1 MSGRIPV
8 WLDQVLYRH
17 DNLAVY
23 RTDTNLLTNDAFPE
37 GVPLNPDA
45 VARGLLAYVER
56 ARPRSE
62 MRARAMR
69 LRDFAIIYGPTK
81 KVRGLTLSKLD
92 GERTPRWLVELLT
105 YPRTKSLRP
114 VIAKLCATIDGD
126 VVPMTVAHHIIP
138 YLERNHPEQAD
149 AVTTLRELLVAR
161 WGDAPGMPSDPH
173 VYLVVDT
180 NEGIVSVHVDATT
193 AFDDAERWAR
203 AHYAEEDLA
212 KIEEVEVRRVR
223 AGERLV

>member
-1 MSGRIPV
+1 MSERIPA
-8 WLDQVLYRH
+8 WLDQVLYHH
-17 DNLAVY
+17 DDHAVY
-23 RTDTNLLTNDAFPE
+23 RTDATLLANDAFPK
-37 GVPLNPDA
+37 GIPSSPDA
-45 VARGLLAYVER
+45 IARGLLAYVER
-56 ARPRSE
+56 VRPRSE

-81 KVRGLTLSKLD
+81 KVHGLTLSRID
-92 GERTPRWLVELLT
+92 GEATPRWLVELLT

-138 YLERNHPEQAD
+138 YLERNCPDKAE
-149 AVTTLRELLVAR
+149 AVTALRELLVAR
-161 WGDAPGMPSDPH
+161 YGDAPSMPSDPH
-173 VYLVVDT
+173 VYLVVDAT
-180 NEGIVSVHVDATT
+180 AGIVSVHVDATT
-193 AFDDAERWAR
+193 AFDDAERWAH

-212 KIEEVEVRRVR
+212 KIEDVEVRRVR

>member
-17 DNLAVY
+17 DNLAIY

-81 KVRGLTLSKLD
+81 KIRGLTLSKLD
-92 GERTPRWLVELLT
+92 GEMTPRWLVELLT

-149 AVTTLRELLVAR
+149 AVTTLRELLVTR

-180 NEGIVSVHVDATT
+180 NEGIVSVHVDATA

>member
-1 MSGRIPV
+1 MSGRIPA
-8 WLDQVLYRH
+8 WLDQVLYHH
-17 DNLAVY
+17 DDHAVY
-23 RTDTNLLTNDAFPE
+23 RTDATLLTNDAFPK
-37 GVPLNPDA
+37 GVPSSPDA
-45 VARGLLAYVER
+45 IARGLLAYVER

-69 LRDFAIIYGPTK
+69 LRDLAIIYGPTRQ
-81 KVRGLTLSKLD
+81 VHGLTPSKLND
-92 GERTPRWLVELLT
+92 EATPRWLVELLT
-105 YPRTKSLRP
+105 YPMTESLRP
-114 VIAKLCATIDGD
+114 TVAKLCANIDGD
-126 VVPMTVAHHIIP
+126 IAPMTVARHIIP
-138 YLERNHPEQAD
+138 YLERNCPDKAE

-180 NEGIVSVHVDATT
+180 NEGIISVHVDATT
-193 AFDDAERWAR
+193 AFDDAERWAH